1 MSFRSRDWSAKGN
14 TVALPNIP
22 KMSEEKGKMKYL
34 TDYDK
39 YEGEFLKHHL
49 GNADSSYT
57 LTLQNVP
64 AVFDRQIPSAT

>member
-1 MSFRSRDWSAKGN
+1 MSSRSRDWSAKGN

-39 YEGEFLKHHL
+39 YEG
-49 GNADSSYT
+49 
-57 LTLQNVP
+57 
-64 AVFDRQIPSAT
+64 